1 MMQASCRQTLATISL
16 VTAALLA
23 GCATPAMLF
32 DRRAEQL
39 GLRRQFINGV
49 GFTHAI
55 YRNRQQHRSGRL
67 HVYLGGDGSPYLR
80 RRWVARDP
88 TPSRPLGLEL
98 LARDPNPGVYLGR
111 PCYHGQQRG
120 CSPLWWTSHR
130 YAPRV
135 VASLEAVVHQ
145 LDRGKAQRFLLI
157 GYSGGGALAMLLAA
171 RLPQNRLAGVMTVA
185 ANLDPPGWV
194 RLHRYQ
200 PLSGSL
206 NPAELA
212 PLPAIVRQ
220 THYAGG
226 RDRNLPP
233 ALLSRALAG
242 QPHARLIIEPEFGH
256 HCCWAA
262 VWPQLLAA
270 AGYRQPPLR

>member
-1 MMQASCRQTLATISL
+1 MMQASCRQALVAISL
-16 VTAALLA
+16 LTAALLA
-23 GCATPAMLF
+23 GCATPAVLF

-39 GLRRQFINGV
+39 GLQRQFINGA
-49 GFTHAI
+49 GFTHAV
-55 YRNRQQHRSGRL
+55 YRNRQRQRSGRL

-80 RRWVARDP
+80 RRWIARDP
-88 TPSRPLGLEL
+88 TPRRPLGLEL
-98 LARDPNPGVYLGR
+98 LAQDPNPGIYLGR
-111 PCYHGQQRG
+111 PCYHGQRRG

-130 YAPRV
+130 YAPQV
-135 VASLEAVVHQ
+135 VASLEAVVRR
-145 LDRGKAQRFLLI
+145 LYRGGPQRLVLI

-171 RLPQNRLAGVMTVA
+171 RLAPHRLAGVMTVA
-185 ANLDPPGWV
+185 ANLDPPEWV
-194 RLHRYQ
+194 RLHRYS

-212 PLPAIVRQ
+212 PLPAAVRQ

-233 ALLSRALAG
+233 VLLRQALTG
-242 QPHARLIIEPEFGH
+242 QPHARLVIEPAFGH

-262 VWPQLLAA
+262 AWPQLLAA
-270 AGYRQPPLR
+270 AGHR